1 MMRDPVTVLIVLVLV
16 SLSGV
21 IGSCSVTPEP
31 PKNLILITIDTLR
44 PDRLGFSGS
53 DRDTS
58 PAIDRLAS
66 EGVRFRSAYSQA
78 GWTLPSIA
86 TILTGHYP
94 TRHGAIEVN
103 HSIDS
108 DLSTLASFLKTAGY
122 QTSAFVSH
130 VMLSPKHGFSEGFD
144 IYDDSVLDVGHPHKV
159 STAGIL
165 TDRVLEALPSSE
177 SPFFLW
183 VHYFDPHFDYMPHAE
198 WSTWGSTDIDLY
210 DGEIAFTDRQIGRL
224 LDELTKAGLM
234 RNTLTIMTGDHGEAF
249 GERGTRHH
257 FSMYEEVIRVPLL
270 IHGPSIRSRDIDSLA
285 QQVDL
290 MPTILTALNLE
301 SPADLPGRDLLS
313 GDGDSQDLFVERYRP
328 QPFVQQAVIR
338 GTDKLVR
345 IGVPAEA
352 RDAPDRLERAFKRT
366 KVRPGIYLFDLED
379 DPNELNNL
387 YTPDD
392 PKAIELLETLSKHFA
407 ESADSV
413 GDVAIDDETR
423 ERLEALGYLN

>member
-94 TRHGAIEVN
+94 TRHGAIEIN

-108 DLSTLASFLKTAGY
+108 ELSTLASRLKTAGY

-144 IYDDSVLDVGHPHKV
+144 TYDDSVLDVGHPHKV
-159 STAGIL
+159 STARIL

-198 WSTWGSTDIDLY
+198 WSAWGATDIDLY
-210 DGEIAFTDRQIGRL
+210 DGEIAFTDQQIGRL
-224 LDELTKAGLM
+224 LDALTKAGLM
-234 RNTLTIMTGDHGEAF
+234 RNTLTIVTGDHGEAF
-249 GERGTRHH
+249 GEHGTRHH
-257 FSMYEEVIRVPLL
+257 FSMYEEVIRVPLV
-270 IHGPSIRSRDIDSLA
+270 IHGPSIGSRDIESLA

-290 MPTILTALNLE
+290 MPTILEALNLE
-301 SPADLPGRDLLS
+301 KPADLPGRNLLS
-313 GDGDSQDLFVERYRP
+313 DDESSQDIFVERYRP

-338 GTDKLVR
+338 GADKLVR
-345 IGVPAEA
+345 IDVAAEA
-352 RDAPDRLERAFKRT
+352 RDAPERVERAFKRT
-366 KVRPGIYLFDLED
+366 KVRPGLYLFDLKK
-379 DPNELNNL
+379 DPDELNNL

-392 PKAIELLETLSKHFA
+392 PKAIELLATLNKHFA
-407 ESADSV
+407 ASADSA
-413 GDVAIDDETR
+413 GDLAIDDETR
-423 ERLEALGYLN
+423 DRLEALGYLN